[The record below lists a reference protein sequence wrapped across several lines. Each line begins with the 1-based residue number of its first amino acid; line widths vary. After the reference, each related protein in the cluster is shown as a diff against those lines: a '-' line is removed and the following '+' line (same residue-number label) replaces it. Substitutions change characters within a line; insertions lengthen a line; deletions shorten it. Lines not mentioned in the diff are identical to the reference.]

1 MVKRKT
7 YNNTKNRNKKR
18 RTRKQY
24 GGSYTKYNILNQN
37 DVFELENLLNSSNN
51 IILAFPRNIYFI
63 ENDLICVNSNIIRG
77 LNNEPMKIEIKEAE
91 IDDILKKNY
100 NNFPV
105 AEINNKY
112 GDIDRDQYLFLYG
125 EPVVIK
131 PNPSKDF
138 YDFTDSSRRGDNPR
152 PNRIN
157 EFIYLSTTMDKIN
170 KLLQNENE
178 FTVKKLVRKPLP
190 YNPSE
195 LPSDPSKLPYDP
207 SELPSQSNHS
217 SLKPASFLERLISY
231 VTPKHEYVSEFE
243 KSQIRKLKKLEK
255 TRKKHPILNNNNN
268 NTRKIHPIRK

>member
-24 GGSYTKYNILNQN
+24 GGSYKKYKILNQN

-63 ENDLICVNSNIIRG
+63 ENDLICVNSSSIREF
-77 LNNEPMKIEIKEAE
+77 NNEPAKIEISEEE

-105 AEINNKY
+105 AEINNEY

-125 EPVVIK
+125 KPVVIK
-131 PNPSKDF
+131 HYKDF

-178 FTVKKLVRKPLP
+178 FTVKKLVRKPLL
-190 YNPSE
+190 SE
-195 LPSDPSKLPYDP
+195 LPP
-207 SELPSQSNHS
+207 ELPSQSNPS
-217 SLKPASFLERLISY
+217 SLKPASFSERLISY
-231 VTPKHEYVSEFE
+231 LTPKSKFE
-243 KSQIRKLKKLEK
+243 QSQNRKLEN
-255 TRKKHPILNNNNN
+255 TRKKHLIQDSN
-268 NTRKIHPIRK
+268 NTRKIHPIQK

>member
-24 GGSYTKYNILNQN
+24 GGSYKKYKILNQN

-63 ENDLICVNSNIIRG
+63 ENDLICVNSSSIRDF
-77 LNNEPMKIEIKEAE
+77 NNEPAKTEITEEE
-91 IDDILKKNY
+91 IDDILKQNY

-105 AEINNKY
+105 AEINNNF
-112 GDIDRDQYLFLYG
+112 DEITRDQYLFLYG

-170 KLLQNENE
+170 QLLQNENK
-178 FTVKKLVRKPLP
+178 FTVKKRVRKPLL
-190 YNPSE
+190 SE
-195 LPSDPSKLPYDP
+195 LPP
-207 SELPSQSNHS
+207 ELPSRYNPS
-217 SLKPASFLERLISY
+217 SLKPASFSERLIY
-231 VTPKHEYVSEFE
+231 YLTPKSKFEQSEN
-243 KSQIRKLKKLEK
+243 RKLK
-255 TRKKHPILNNNNN
+255 
-268 NTRKIHPIRK
+268 NTRKIHPIQK

>member
-24 GGSYTKYNILNQN
+24 GGSYKKYKILNQN

-63 ENDLICVNSNIIRG
+63 ENDLICVNSSSIRDF
-77 LNNEPMKIEIKEAE
+77 NNEPAKTEITEEE

-105 AEINNKY
+105 AKINNKY
-112 GDIDRDQYLFLYG
+112 GDITRDEYLFLYG

-131 PNPSKDF
+131 HYKDF

-170 KLLQNENE
+170 QLLQNENK
-178 FTVKKLVRKPLP
+178 FTVKKIFRKPRI
-190 YNPSE
+190 SE
-195 LPSDPSKLPYDP
+195 LPSDPSK
-207 SELPSQSNHS
+207 LPSQSNHS
-217 SLKPASFLERLISY
+217 SLKPASFLERLIY
-231 VTPKHEYVSEFE
+231 YATPNHEYVSEFE

-255 TRKKHPILNNNNN
+255 TRKN
-268 NTRKIHPIRK
+268 

>member
-24 GGSYTKYNILNQN
+24 GGSYKKYKILNQN

-63 ENDLICVNSNIIRG
+63 ENDLICVNSSSIRDF
-77 LNNEPMKIEIKEAE
+77 NNEPAKIEISEAG

-105 AEINNKY
+105 SEINNKY
-112 GDIDRDQYLFLYG
+112 GDITRDEYLFLYG

-178 FTVKKLVRKPLP
+178 SRVKKLVRKPLL
-190 YNPSE
+190 SE
-195 LPSDPSKLPYDP
+195 LPP
-207 SELPSQSNHS
+207 ELPSQSNPS
-217 SLKPASFLERLISY
+217 SLKPASFSERLISY
-231 VTPKHEYVSEFE
+231 VTPKYKSEFE
-243 KSQIRKLKKLEK
+243 KSQNRKILEN
-255 TRKKHPILNNNNN
+255 TRKKHFIQDSN
-268 NTRKIHPIRK
+268 NTRKIHPI